1 MPSYNFGNQ
10 FSIAAWIKPSTTE
23 TGPNIQSIVANSGAG
38 WGRNGF
44 RFYFN
49 HWNDN
54 DNAADRAVVV
64 EVGDGTNGNEFATS
78 GGVITEGSWNFVV
91 LTADKTAN
99 AFKLYVNGDQKAS
112 GSLGIDFNTSN
123 VWTIGSFP
131 AERGLFHGGNTDD
144 VGIYSG
150 VLTPEQV
157 SYLNDHPGRVAPE
170 PSTLILSGGAA
181 RPVGLRLWSKRR

>member
-1 MPSYNFGNQ
+1 MAPWPPATTAPSYDTTKFKSGRSSLLAAKAGSWVSMPSYNFGNQ

-23 TGPNIQSIVANSGAG
+23 TGPNIQSIVANSGPV
-38 WGRNGF
+38 GRNGF

-131 AERGLFHGGNTDD
+131 GQSRVISRWQHRRLQ
-144 VGIYSG
+144 S
-150 VLTPEQV
+150 TPV
-157 SYLNDHPGRVAPE
+157 S
-170 PSTLILSGGAA
+170 
-181 RPVGLRLWSKRR
+181 